1 MTDYLNVNG
10 HNKKDKAYQEMK
22 KNLTDLNTSIVEADT
37 HIQEAKAALEETREN
52 LKQWQIDR
60 WERAGDKQDASLSYK
75 KNADDINYQLSAN
88 DYEERLKLMI
98 KLFALMKRKDSFLQ
112 KKLQQIK
119 PTVELGVMRRCRKRL
134 RNTITSLLLLLNPK
148 RRCNN

>member
-1 MTDYLNVNG
+1 
-10 HNKKDKAYQEMK
+10 MK

-75 KNADDINYQLSAN
+75 
-88 DYEERLKLMI
+88 RMLMI
-98 KLFALMKRKDSFLQ
+98 LIISFQPMIMKN
-112 KKLQQIK
+112 
-119 PTVELGVMRRCRKRL
+119 V
-134 RNTITSLLLLLNPK
+134 
-148 RRCNN
+148 

>member
-1 MTDYLNVNG
+1 MLKERDKVQQSMTDYLNVNG

-75 KNADDINYQLSAN
+75 N
-88 DYEERLKLMI
+88 
-98 KLFALMKRKDSFLQ
+98 
-112 KKLQQIK
+112 
-119 PTVELGVMRRCRKRL
+119 
-134 RNTITSLLLLLNPK
+134 
-148 RRCNN
+148 

>member
-1 MTDYLNVNG
+1 MLKERDKVQQSMTDYLNVNG

-75 KNADDINYQLSAN
+75 KNADDINYQLSTN
-88 DYEERLKLMI
+88 DYEERLKNL
-98 KLFALMKRKDSFLQ
+98 
-112 KKLQQIK
+112 
-119 PTVELGVMRRCRKRL
+119 
-134 RNTITSLLLLLNPK
+134 
-148 RRCNN
+148 